1 MGLAHQG
8 YDTLLTHAIKG
19 INKMPA
25 HGGNE
30 RLSDAEVKAAVGY
43 MDVAKKAIAAAAPA
57 GPTAMVRK

>member
-1 MGLAHQG
+1 
-8 YDTLLTHAIKG
+8 
-19 INKMPA
+19 MPA
-25 HGGNE
+25 RGGNE